1 MSFKVSTGIEEV
13 SGYLSVKTT
22 GIEKLIRKRR
32 IAARMISDL
41 IIDRDNWQD
50 DALAFKAQYHKYE
63 EKYRLLGKEYE
74 YQNMKINQLVRNC
87 SHNWQVAD
95 QKDKELTRL
104 KGKIEAYEKILK
116 I

>member
-1 MSFKVSTGIEEV
+1 MKLKTCYSFSEIED
-13 SGYLSVKTT
+13 L
-22 GIEKLIRKRR
+22 LIKFQKKHR

-74 YQNMKINQLVRNC
+74 YQNMKINQLERNC

-95 QKDKELTRL
+95 QKDKEIIRL